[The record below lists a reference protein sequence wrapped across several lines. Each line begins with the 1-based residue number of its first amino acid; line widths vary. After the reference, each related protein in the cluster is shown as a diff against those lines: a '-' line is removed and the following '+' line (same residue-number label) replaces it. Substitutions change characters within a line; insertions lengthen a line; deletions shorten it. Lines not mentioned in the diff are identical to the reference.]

1 MKSIP
6 SLSCFVLVFLA
17 ACSGSGGT
25 TSNSTYDA
33 DIGTATSLDVKE
45 KGTLFLDRQQ
55 YQVLRQEETTELIYM
70 ETHWRFRSPLEDE
83 IELGVEEARTRIF
96 LRATPR
102 GMRQQGLFSDISSVK
117 LTAENQVRYRGET
130 AWRDAHMTP
139 KLRSYLRKLSDDL
152 SIVFRTGIRKF

>member
-25 TSNSTYDA
+25 TNNSTYDT

-70 ETHWRFRSPLEDE
+70 ETHWRFRSPFEDE

-130 AWRDAHMTP
+130 TWKDAHITP